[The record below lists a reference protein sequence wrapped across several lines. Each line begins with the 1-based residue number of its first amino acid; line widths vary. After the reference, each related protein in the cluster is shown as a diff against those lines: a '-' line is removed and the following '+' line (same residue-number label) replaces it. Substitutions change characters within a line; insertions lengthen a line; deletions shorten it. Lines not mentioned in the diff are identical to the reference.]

1 MFRASK
7 TFSLIFPFALST
19 TFVSTSQ
26 ALYMLSEVLGH
37 ANVTQRKMI
46 LVAVVCSA
54 IVWVVV
60 SGDPDVE
67 TLRRE
72 VENLKSVVVSL
83 QDVCRLHSSEIKSLQ
98 KTAEDQQKTIE
109 KQQVLIEKLLSE
121 NQDLK
126 NKSRNWSFKRTGLVN
141 QKSENVGEHHMPVYE
156 NSRVIRGYQESS
168 HEGLLAEDQRN
179 SKIV

>member
-19 TFVSTSQ
+19 SFVSTSQ
-26 ALYMLSEVLGH
+26 ALYMLSEVCH
-37 ANVTQRKMI
+37 ANVTQRKMN

-54 IVWVVV
+54 IVWVAV
-60 SGDPDVE
+60 SGDSEVE
-67 TLRRE
+67 SLRRE
-72 VENLKSVVVSL
+72 VESLKNVVVSL
-83 QDVCRLHSSEIKSLQ
+83 QDVCGLHSSEIKSLQ
-98 KTAEDQQKTIE
+98 KTADDQQKTIE

-126 NKSRNWSFKRTGLVN
+126 NKSQNWSFKRTGLLN
-141 QKSENVGEHHMPVYE
+141 QKSENVGEHHIPVYE

>member
-1 MFRASK
+1 MPRERDSK
-7 TFSLIFPFALST
+7 E
-19 TFVSTSQ
+19 
-26 ALYMLSEVLGH
+26 M
-37 ANVTQRKMI
+37 N

-54 IVWVVV
+54 IVWVAV
-60 SGDPDVE
+60 SGDSEVE
-67 TLRRE
+67 SLRRE
-72 VENLKSVVVSL
+72 VESLKNVVVSL
-83 QDVCRLHSSEIKSLQ
+83 QDVCGLHSSEIKSLQ

-126 NKSRNWSFKRTGLVN
+126 NKSQNWSFKRTGLLN
-141 QKSENVGEHHMPVYE
+141 QKSENVGEHHIPVYE

>member
-37 ANVTQRKMI
+37 ANVTQRKMN

-54 IVWVVV
+54 IVWVAV
-60 SGDPDVE
+60 SGDSEVE
-67 TLRRE
+67 SLRRE
-72 VENLKSVVVSL
+72 VESLKNVVVSL
-83 QDVCRLHSSEIKSLQ
+83 QDVCGLHSSEIKSLQ

-168 HEGLLAEDQRN
+168 YEGLLAEDQRN